1 MTRKWTADWTLAHT
15 EHSLR
20 HTGPLQGAVKSRAA
34 GLGSTQSYIW
44 IYPGSIIRH
53 KLYNETF
60 RRFPVSRMWTGTTS
74 IRDYISTPI
83 RMCTFVCTLTYKHVF
98 FLARTAKSVSQ
109 EWAQGTCKG
118 SRVRNRHIHTH
129 IFHPSSKTV
138 LTGLFNR
145 TKPQSLSIYNPP
157 SFFLSLPFFFTLYFI
172 YLRPHLNIDSAP
184 GSSFMVHARVY
195 VCMRKLVCVCKHV
208 W

>member
-1 MTRKWTADWTLAHT
+1 MYT
-15 EHSLR
+15 ELY
-20 HTGPLQGAVKSRAA
+20 LNISR
-34 GLGSTQSYIW
+34 LYYKTQ
-44 IYPGSIIRH
+44 

-98 FLARTAKSVSQ
+98 SLARTAKSVSQ

-129 IFHPSSKTV
+129 ILHPSSKTV

-195 VCMRKLVCVCKHV
+195 VCMRMLVCVCKHV

>member
-15 EHSLR
+15 ENSLR

-53 KLYNETF
+53 RNCTMKHFGASQYQGCEQVQH
-60 RRFPVSRMWTGTTS
+60 PSE
-74 IRDYISTPI
+74 
-83 RMCTFVCTLTYKHVF
+83 MCTFVCTLTYKHVF
-98 FLARTAKSVSQ
+98 SLARTAKSVSQ

-118 SRVRNRHIHTH
+118 SRVRNRQIHTH
-129 IFHPSSKTV
+129 ILHPSSKTV

-195 VCMRKLVCVCKHV
+195 VCMRMLVCVCKHV

>member
-1 MTRKWTADWTLAHT
+1 
-15 EHSLR
+15 
-20 HTGPLQGAVKSRAA
+20 
-34 GLGSTQSYIW
+34 
-44 IYPGSIIRH
+44 
-53 KLYNETF
+53 
-60 RRFPVSRMWTGTTS
+60 MWTGTTS

-98 FLARTAKSVSQ
+98 SLARTAKSVSQ

-129 IFHPSSKTV
+129 ILHPSSKTV

-195 VCMRKLVCVCKHV
+195 VCMRMLVCVFANMFDRCESMLWSCVTFPLQDRCACVIVWLHV
-208 W
+208 CSQTVEKSKSK

>member
-34 GLGSTQSYIW
+34 GLGSTELYLNISRLYYKTQ
-44 IYPGSIIRH
+44 

-60 RRFPVSRMWTGTTS
+60 QRFPVSRMWTGTTS
-74 IRDYISTPI
+74 IRDYISTP
-83 RMCTFVCTLTYKHVF
+83 MCTFVCTLTYKHVF
-98 FLARTAKSVSQ
+98 SLARTAKSVSQ

-129 IFHPSSKTV
+129 ILHPSSKTV

-157 SFFLSLPFFFTLYFI
+157 SFFLSLPFFSLFI
-172 YLRPHLNIDSAP
+172 LSIYAYI
-184 GSSFMVHARVY
+184 
-195 VCMRKLVCVCKHV
+195 
-208 W
+208 